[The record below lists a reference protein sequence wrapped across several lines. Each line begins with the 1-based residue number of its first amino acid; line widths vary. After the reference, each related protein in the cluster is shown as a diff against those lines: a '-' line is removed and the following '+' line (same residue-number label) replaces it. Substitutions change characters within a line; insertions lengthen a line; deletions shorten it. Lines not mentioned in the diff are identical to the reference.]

1 MTDGKYYTD
10 NACNVNVIR
19 TCTYTCTCTCACT
32 SAETL
37 VHTVRVHTEDQFSTS
52 AYSSINTVHMA
63 SIQCHSLAPNARAAT
78 CVKLS
83 QNSTHS
89 TCMVSYDWSVARSIS
104 ELLVYPCNCH

>member
-19 TCTYTCTCTCACT
+19 TCTCACT

-37 VHTVRVHTEDQFSTS
+37 VHAVRVHTEDQFSTS

-63 SIQCHSLAPNARAAT
+63 SIQCHSLALNVLAAT
-78 CVKLS
+78 WCQAVPKLYT
-83 QNSTHS
+83 QYMHGV
-89 TCMVSYDWSVARSIS
+89 M
-104 ELLVYPCNCH
+104 